1 MIMRC
6 GILVTVALAATM
18 LLTSSAQRSNT
29 TRKGRLKPVSESREL
44 PARTVVV
51 VDSVSPDSVVID
63 RYDKPLRSLRE
74 TFFVT
79 NHYSDTVV
87 SLRLM
92 LRYDAVDGTMLHSRR
107 ATINCDVPPGET
119 RQLYLTAWDR
129 QFTYY
134 YNDTRIRPRS
144 SKAVPYTVVMNPEAV
159 GFGRK
164 H

>member
-1 MIMRC
+1 M
-6 GILVTVALAATM
+6 VTVALTATM
-18 LLTSSAQRSNT
+18 LLTTSAQRSNT
-29 TRKGRLKPVSESREL
+29 TRQGRLKPVSESREL
-44 PARTVVV
+44 PVRAVTV

-107 ATINCDVPPGET
+107 ATISCDVPPGET

-134 YNDTRIRPRS
+134 YDNTRIRPRS
-144 SKAVPYTVVMNPEAV
+144 AKAVPYTVVLSPETV

-164 H
+164 R

>member
-6 GILVTVALAATM
+6 GILVAVAATM
-18 LLTSSAQRSNT
+18 LLTTDAQRSNT
-29 TRKGRLKPVSESREL
+29 TRQGRLKPVAEAREH
-44 PARTVVV
+44 PVREVTVVDTASA
-51 VDSVSPDSVVID
+51 DSIVID

-134 YNDTRIRPRS
+134 YNDTRICPKS
-144 SKAVPYTVVMNPEAV
+144 AKAVPYTVVLTPETV
-159 GFGRK
+159 GFSHRRK
-164 H
+164 